1 MGNCIS
7 TNSVQDETTTAVV
20 VVDNITYHIKG
31 DYSYKKNEK

>member
-1 MGNCIS
+1 MGNCI
-7 TNSVQDETTTAVV
+7 TRNSIHDDNTTTTV